1 MPKAEPIPKA
11 TVTVMTN
18 PSQTGPVSSDIV
30 STDNASTAN
39 ASTANA
45 STANASTDN
54 AMTDITMNIT
64 TTSASLLRLLQLS
77 SVSLPVGGFAFSQG
91 LEFAVETGWVRTA
104 EQTEDWLVSQL
115 QESVARVDLPVLQGA
130 MQALAADDLTDWQ
143 EWNDIAL
150 ANRETRELRFT
161 DAAMGQAL
169 KRLLGT
175 LSIAMPVSAQQDV
188 SFVSLFAVAAHSWQ
202 MAFDLAAYGYL
213 WSWLENQIAA
223 ATKLVPLGQTQAQ
236 LLLGRIQLVIPE
248 AIALANTLDRDSLGG
263 SLPGL
268 ALASSW
274 HETQYTR
281 LFRS

>member
-1 MPKAEPIPKA
+1 MPKAEPMPKA

-18 PSQTGPVSSDIV
+18 PSQTGFDPSGSASTGSGSTTID
-30 STDNASTAN
+30 STD
-39 ASTANA
+39 
-45 STANASTDN
+45 
-54 AMTDITMNIT
+54 IT

-130 MQALAADDLTDWQ
+130 MQALAADDLADWQ

-188 SFVSLFAVAAHSWQ
+188 SFVSLCAGAAHSWQ

-236 LLLGRIQLVIPE
+236 LLLGRIQLAIPE
-248 AIALANTLDRDSLGG
+248 AIAVANTLDRDSLGG

>member
-1 MPKAEPIPKA
+1 MPKAEPMPKA
-11 TVTVMTN
+11 IVTVMTN
-18 PSQTGPVSSDIV
+18 PSQTGPDSSRRATSGLVTSDI
-30 STDNASTAN
+30 
-39 ASTANA
+39 
-45 STANASTDN
+45 ASTDTASTDT

-202 MAFDLAAYGYL
+202 MAFDLAAYGYI